1 MHRFL
6 SFAPFGV
13 LAALFAGCATSPPVA
28 MPSVPASLQAP
39 PGSHLYLEALASGVQ
54 IYECSMRPDS
64 AFEWAF
70 KAPEATLSDRAGHPL
85 GKHYAGPTWEANDGS
100 AVSGEIKARDPGPTA
115 TAIPWLLLGAKSHLG
130 AGTFCRCDVRP
141 THCHCRRRC
150 AGGRLRCVDTQ
161 ATGTCAVL
169 SRLHLLPLAALSN
182 WAKGRG
188 PPIAP
193 ATPDHSRQSPSAQ
206 PSSARPA

>member
-39 PGSHLYLEALASGVQ
+39 PGSHVYLEALASGVQ
-54 IYECSMRPDS
+54 IYECSVRPDS

-70 KAPEATLSDRAGHPL
+70 KAPEAALSDRAGHPL

-115 TAIPWLLLGAKSHLG
+115 TAIPWLLLGAKSHSG
-130 AGTFCRCDVRP
+130 SGTFADATFVQRIATV
-141 THCHCRRRC
+141 
-150 AGGRLRCVDTQ
+150 GGV
-161 ATGTCAVL
+161 
-169 SRLHLLPLAALSN
+169 
-182 WAKGRG
+182 
-188 PPIAP
+188 AP
-193 ATPDHSRQSPSAQ
+193 AVGCDASTLKQQARVPYSA
-206 PSSARPA
+206 AYIFYR